1 LLACCEL
8 DLLFQ
13 SIEKIHM
20 LLALGYAM
28 VLTFMVLIMTKRMSA
43 LVALALVPI
52 AFGLAIAPFNEVG
65 KMMMDGITK
74 LAPTGVMLTFGILY
88 FSIMTDAGLFDPLI
102 RQIVRIVGQD
112 PLKLLVGTAVMGTCV
127 ALDGDGATTYVIC
140 VTALLPLYR
149 RLGIR
154 VQYMA
159 TVLVMSIGIMNIVP
173 WGGPTA
179 RAAAAMHIDVA
190 DVFLPLIPVM
200 LLGFAYQ
207 VGIAVLFGLR
217 ERRRLGS
224 AVRFDAAT
232 NLLSEIG
239 GSSESRRPAMMIP
252 NLLLT
257 LVLLYCLIKGVLP
270 LPALFLVATTIA
282 LLINYP
288 NLKDQQARLSSHA
301 SNVLAVVSLIF
312 AAGIFTGIL
321 SGTGMLKAMSDGLLH
336 VMPEWLGPYLAP
348 ATALLSAPAT
358 YVLTNDAF
366 YFGVLPI
373 LADTA
378 ATYGISAAQMAR
390 ASLLG
395 QPIHLLSPLVAST
408 YLLVALLD
416 IEYGDNQCASFLWVI
431 GLVFAMLVSALV
443 LGVIPWVSNA

>member
-1 LLACCEL
+1 
-8 DLLFQ
+8 
-13 SIEKIHM
+13 M
-20 LLALGYAM
+20 LLLLGYGM
-28 VLTFMVLIMTKRMSA
+28 VATFMVLIMTKRMSA

-52 AFGLAIAPFNEVG
+52 AFGLVAASPDAVG
-65 KMMMDGITK
+65 KMMMEGITK

-102 RQIVRIVGQD
+102 RLVVRFVGHD
-112 PLKLLVGTAVMGTCV
+112 PLKLLVGTAVMGTAV

-140 VTALLPLYR
+140 VTALLPLYQ
-149 RLGIR
+149 RLGVR
-154 VQYMA
+154 LQYLA
-159 TVLVMSIGIMNIVP
+159 TVLLMSIGIMNIVP

-179 RAAAAMHIDVA
+179 RAAAAMHVDVA

-200 LLGFAYQ
+200 LMGFAYQ
-207 VGIAVLFGLR
+207 VGVAAYLGMR
-217 ERRRLGS
+217 ERRRIGALTMPDMEN
-224 AVRFDAAT
+224 AVLAD
-232 NLLSEIG
+232 ID
-239 GSSESRRPAMMIP
+239 GSSDIRRPAMMIP

-257 LVLLYCLIKGVLP
+257 LALLYALIKGILP

-282 LLINYP
+282 LLLNYP
-288 NLKDQQARLSSHA
+288 KLKDQHARLATHA

-321 SGTGMLKAMSDGLLH
+321 SGTGMLKAMSDGLLN
-336 VMPEWLGPYLAP
+336 VMPGWLGPYMAP

-358 YVLTNDAF
+358 YVLSNDAF

-373 LADTA
+373 LAETA
-378 ATYGISAAQMAR
+378 ATYGISAAEMAR

-395 QPIHLLSPLVAST
+395 QPLHLLSPLVAST

-416 IEYGDNQCASFLWVI
+416 IEYGDNQRSSLLWVL
-431 GLVFAMLVSALV
+431 GLVVVMVIGALV
-443 LGVIPWVSNA
+443 IGVIPLVSKA